1 MIPKCLQ
8 RKLTELEAICSEH
21 GLSFVCVVIDDEQE
35 FLCHL
40 LGDEDFPLA
49 AATILLSGMEEEEAD
64 PTEVLEEPDF
74 RGPEAFRD
82 LDPDEEEFL
91 SDPEDLASEWA

>member
-1 MIPKCLQ
+1 VIPKCLE

-49 AATILLSGMEEEEAD
+49 VAAIPLSGMDEEEGD

-74 RGPEAFRD
+74 RRPAAFRD
-82 LDPDEEEFL
+82 LDPDEEEFPNDL
-91 SDPEDLASEWA
+91 EDLASEWV